1 MPGRHHNPYQ
11 TPLTRKAVT
20 EIPKSTSH
28 RWISRVMLAPAL
40 KRNWHAHR
48 YKHAFVVLTHWA
60 FKSAAVLAG
69 RSGHNASEHHLSA
82 ALWAFQT
89 YDGC

>member
-1 MPGRHHNPYQ
+1 
-11 TPLTRKAVT
+11 
-20 EIPKSTSH
+20 
-28 RWISRVMLAPAL
+28 MLARAL

-48 YKHAFVVLTHWA
+48 YKHAFGVLTHWA

-69 RSGHNASEHHLSA
+69 RFGHNASEYHLSA
-82 ALWAFQT
+82 ALWAFRT